1 MEEIK
6 NTPVQN
12 KKEEVVKKDPLPKAK
27 EEKEVEEKEIC
38 EKEDRSA
45 LMVEKEKVLLAIKEQ
60 KDKYSGK
67 VVLAMSEVLDILKA
81 IETDINK

>member
-6 NTPVQN
+6 NTPVQD

-27 EEKEVEEKEIC
+27 EEKEVCEKETC
-38 EKEDRSA
+38 ETEDRSA

-81 IETDINK
+81 IEKVVNE